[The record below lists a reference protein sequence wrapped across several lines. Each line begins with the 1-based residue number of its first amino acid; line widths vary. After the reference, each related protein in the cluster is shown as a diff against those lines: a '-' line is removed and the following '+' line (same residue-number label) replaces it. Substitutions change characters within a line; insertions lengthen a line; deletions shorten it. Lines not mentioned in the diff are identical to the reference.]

1 MRRIPSFDILLNQ
14 LSCCLES
21 ASLQLLSGIA
31 HQLTYTIKIS
41 EEREDIE
48 RERERERVGE
58 LTWILINQTN
68 IIVLP

>member
-21 ASLQLLSGIA
+21 ASLQPLSGIA

-48 RERERERVGE
+48 RERERG
-58 LTWILINQTN
+58 
-68 IIVLP
+68 

>member
-21 ASLQLLSGIA
+21 ASLQPLSGIV

-48 RERERERVGE
+48 REREGRGIDVDAYKS
-58 LTWILINQTN
+58 N
-68 IIVLP
+68 